1 MQQHLPSL
9 KCSNL
14 GSQQYTY
21 VLFTSAPL
29 NAYAYTAM
37 FSLLMRLVCVAY
49 FNKLEGIIVDHTL
62 LLTSLQEHN
71 ILHIKLILCIQPKRG
86 GGGLDQNPLTF

>member
-1 MQQHLPSL
+1 M
-9 KCSNL
+9 
-14 GSQQYTY
+14 
-21 VLFTSAPL
+21 PL

-49 FNKLEGIIVDHTL
+49 FNKPGGIIVEHTL

-71 ILHIKLILCIQPKRG
+71 IHHIKLIPSI
-86 GGGLDQNPLTF
+86 